1 MRLGPLTFAIA
12 AAFLPAPAP
21 AQEYPS
27 RPVLFVV
34 PYAPGGGT
42 ETMARLLG
50 RRLEQRLGK
59 PFVIDNR
66 PGAGTAIGATFVAK
80 SAPDG
85 HTILLATSTT
95 LAINVSIYR
104 SLAYD
109 PLKDLVP
116 VALFSD
122 NPFVLVVNPALPVH
136 SVADLVAL
144 ANRTPGGLA
153 YASNG
158 HGGAGHLYAELLK
171 SMTGIAMTHVPY
183 KGLAP
188 AFNDVVAG
196 HVPLMFGDFGT
207 ALPLI
212 RAGQLRALGV
222 TTAQR
227 VAAAPDIPPLSQA
240 GLPGYVA
247 SSWQMVAGA
256 GGTPP
261 ADPAQAQWGAARHH
275 GRARYPEGFCRPRR
289 HSGREPAARRAA
301 RLCQVRDRALGQGR
315 RAGRRRRL
323 AIGPP
328 GDRQR
333 RSLPRSPAC
342 TYKATTTGAP

>member
-1 MRLGPLTFAIA
+1 MRLGVATFALA
-12 AAFLPAPAP
+12 TVLWSVSAP

-80 SAPDG
+80 SPPDG

-95 LAINVSIYR
+95 MAINVSIY
-104 SLAYD
+104 SNLSYD
-109 PLKDLVP
+109 PIKDLMP

-122 NPFVLVVNPALPVH
+122 IPFVLVVNPALPVH
-136 SVADLVAL
+136 SVAELVTL
-144 ANRTPGGLA
+144 ARRTPGGLS

-227 VAAAPDIPPLSQA
+227 VAAAPEIPPLSQA

-247 SSWQMVAGA
+247 SSWQMVVAPAAIPKPILHKLNAELRAILAEPEIQKDFTDRGLIPVVSPSPEELQGYVRSEIVRWSKVVEQAGA
-256 GGTPP
+256 
-261 ADPAQAQWGAARHH
+261 
-275 GRARYPEGFCRPRR
+275 
-289 HSGREPAARRAA
+289 
-301 RLCQVRDRALGQGR
+301 
-315 RAGRRRRL
+315 AGS
-323 AIGPP
+323 
-328 GDRQR
+328 Q
-333 RSLPRSPAC
+333 
-342 TYKATTTGAP
+342 

>member
-50 RRLEQRLGK
+50 RRLEQRSGK

-104 SLAYD
+104 NLTYD

-122 NPFVLVVNPALPVH
+122 NPFVLVGNPALPVH

-153 YASNG
+153 YAANG

-183 KGLAP
+183 QGLAP
-188 AFNDVVAG
+188 AVSDGRRSRAADVRRFRNDASADQGRPVARAWR
-196 HVPLMFGDFGT
+196 HDRAARRRRPRYSS
-207 ALPLI
+207 ALAGRSARLCRFI
-212 RAGQLRALGV
+212 LADGGRAA
-222 TTAQR
+222 
-227 VAAAPDIPPLSQA
+227 
-240 GLPGYVA
+240 
-247 SSWQMVAGA
+247 
-256 GGTPP
+256 GTPP
-261 ADPAQAQWGAARHH
+261 ADPAQAQWGAASHH

-301 RLCQVRDRALGQGR
+301 GLCQVRDRALGQGGG
-315 RAGRRRRL
+315 AGRRRRL
-323 AIGPP
+323 AVGLPVVFPGPE
-328 GDRQR
+328 
-333 RSLPRSPAC
+333 RSE
-342 TYKATTTGAP
+342 GA

>member
-1 MRLGPLTFAIA
+1 MRLGVATFALA
-12 AAFLPAPAP
+12 TVLWSVSAP

-80 SAPDG
+80 SPPDG

-95 LAINVSIYR
+95 MAINVSIY
-104 SLAYD
+104 SNLSYD
-109 PLKDLVP
+109 PIKDLMP

-122 NPFVLVVNPALPVH
+122 IPFVLVVNPALPVH
-136 SVADLVAL
+136 SVAELVTL
-144 ANRTPGGLA
+144 AKRTPSGLS

-227 VAAAPDIPPLSQA
+227 VAAAPEIPPLSQV

-247 SSWQMVAGA
+247 SSWQMVVAPAAIPKPILHKLNAELRAILAEPEMQKDFTDRGLIPVVSPSPEELQGYVRSEIVRWSKVVEQAGA
-256 GGTPP
+256 
-261 ADPAQAQWGAARHH
+261 
-275 GRARYPEGFCRPRR
+275 
-289 HSGREPAARRAA
+289 
-301 RLCQVRDRALGQGR
+301 
-315 RAGRRRRL
+315 AGS
-323 AIGPP
+323 
-328 GDRQR
+328 Q
-333 RSLPRSPAC
+333 
-342 TYKATTTGAP
+342 

>member
-1 MRLGPLTFAIA
+1 MRLGVATFALA
-12 AAFLPAPAP
+12 TVLWSVSAP

-80 SAPDG
+80 SPPDG

-95 LAINVSIYR
+95 MAINVSIY
-104 SLAYD
+104 SNLSYD
-109 PLKDLVP
+109 PIKDLMP

-122 NPFVLVVNPALPVH
+122 IPFVLVVNPALPVH
-136 SVADLVAL
+136 SVAELVTL
-144 ANRTPGGLA
+144 ARRTPGGLS

-247 SSWQMVAGA
+247 SSWQMVVAPAAIPKPILHKLNAELRAILAEPEIQKDFTDRGLIPVVSPSPEELQGYVRSEIVRWSKVVEQAGA
-256 GGTPP
+256 
-261 ADPAQAQWGAARHH
+261 
-275 GRARYPEGFCRPRR
+275 
-289 HSGREPAARRAA
+289 
-301 RLCQVRDRALGQGR
+301 
-315 RAGRRRRL
+315 AGS
-323 AIGPP
+323 
-328 GDRQR
+328 Q
-333 RSLPRSPAC
+333 
-342 TYKATTTGAP
+342 